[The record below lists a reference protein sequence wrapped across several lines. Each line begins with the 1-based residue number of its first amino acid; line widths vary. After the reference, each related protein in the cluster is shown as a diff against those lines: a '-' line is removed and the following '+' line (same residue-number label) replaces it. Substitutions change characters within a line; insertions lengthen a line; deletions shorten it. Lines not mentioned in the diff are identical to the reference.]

1 MCRSQV
7 HISLVE
13 DVSGMLRGVELA
25 QEKEHRETWPQDLDH
40 CLTNAPL
47 TVRGFTSPHWTDLNH
62 LPCTQTF
69 STF

>member
-47 TVRGFTSPHWTDLNH
+47 TVRGFTSPH
-62 LPCTQTF
+62 
-69 STF
+69 